1 MLFYDQLHIISICS
15 VLRYVLMC
23 VQVQNVTTQRPI
35 NDNQSRSLPHIL
47 PTTNLGVPGTPLL
60 EWNGREWIPPQ
71 QSSIAAVA
79 ASQQGE

>member
-1 MLFYDQLHIISICS
+1 MLFYDRLHIISICS

-47 PTTNLGVPGTPLL
+47 PTHS
-60 EWNGREWIPPQ
+60 R
-71 QSSIAAVA
+71 VA
-79 ASQQGE
+79 